1 MAAKSVSAS
10 EMLLAEQKAAGVGS
24 PLLRLTSL
32 SVVTREDRPILAE
45 VDLTLFRGDALGVVG
60 ESGSGKSMT
69 WLAVFGL
76 LPKNTYAGGA
86 VTVQDRNILG
96 TSDREMSAIRG
107 SVFALI
113 PQEPMSS
120 LNPVCTVGS
129 QIVEVLKRKKGF
141 DNRAAHLE
149 AVRLLE
155 RVRIARAAERFRAYP
170 HELSGG
176 MCQRVLIAIAIAGEP
191 DLLVADEPTTAL
203 DVTVQAEILDLIREL
218 QAEHNMA
225 LVMISHDLGV
235 VAQSCRDLMVMYA
248 GKIVEKGLLRD
259 IIDAPLH
266 PYTRELVS
274 TARRRERDSRVAKY
288 GLSSAGMVPSVGC
301 AFASR
306 CPIASE
312 RCVLETPQLLAVQHG
327 RQVAC
332 HSVQ

>member
-1 MAAKSVSAS
+1 
-10 EMLLAEQKAAGVGS
+10 MLLAEQKAAGAGS
-24 PLLRLTSL
+24 PLLRLTGL
-32 SVVTREDRPILAE
+32 SVVTRDDQRPILSE

-86 VTVQDRNILG
+86 VTVQDRSILG

-107 SVFALI
+107 SVCALI

-120 LNPVCTVGS
+120 LNPVRTIGS
-129 QIVEVLKRKKGF
+129 QIVEVLKRKRGF
-141 DNRAAHLE
+141 DNHRAHLE

-176 MCQRVLIAIAIAGEP
+176 MCQRVLIAIALAGEP

-218 QAEHNMA
+218 QTERNMA

-248 GKIVEKGLLRD
+248 GKVVEKGQLRD

-266 PYTRELVS
+266 PYTRELVNA
-274 TARRRERDSRVAKY
+274 ARQRDGIRKVAEGREWSE
-288 GLSSAGMVPSVGC
+288 GTMPSVGC
-301 AFASR
+301 AFAPR
-306 CPIASE
+306 CSVASE
-312 RCVLETPQLLAVQHG
+312 RCVLESPQLLSRQYG

-332 HSVQ
+332 HCAQ